1 VIAETIRR
9 YAGEPLDV
17 RLHTAL
23 RALSCPFGELLAE
36 VPDGA
41 RLLDYGCGHGV
52 FAALAAEHASA
63 RVTGVDIDERK
74 VAVARRSGPPAVA
87 SSVVEPGCVPRGPWD
102 VIAVVDVLYLL
113 PLPAQRDLLLAL
125 AKELAP
131 GGKLVVKEMHG
142 DAGMKA
148 RWMRAQERVMV
159 ELVKRTRGAQLTFTD
174 PGHLLRALE
183 DAGLSTTARPVDRWY
198 PHPHHLIV
206 GTRAG
211 VARR

>member
-1 VIAETIRR
+1 MIAETVRR
-9 YAGEPLDV
+9 FEGEPLDV

-23 RALSCPFGELLAE
+23 RVLSCPFDELLAE

-63 RVTGVDIDERK
+63 RVTGVDIDETK
-74 VAVARRSGPPAVA
+74 VAVARRRGPRSAA
-87 SSVVEPGCVPRGPWD
+87 FSVVESGCVPRGPWD

-113 PLPAQRDLLLAL
+113 PWPAQRDLLLAL
-125 AKELAP
+125 AQELAP
-131 GGKLVVKEMHG
+131 DGKLVVKEMHTG
-142 DAGMKA
+142 SGAKS
-148 RWMRAQERVMV
+148 RWMRVQERVMV
-159 ELVKRTRGAQLTFTD
+159 DLVKRTRGAQLTFTD
-174 PGHLLRALE
+174 PDHLLRALE

-198 PHPHHLIV
+198 PHPHHLVV

-211 VARR
+211 VSAR